1 MYLELR
7 KMYPTTRMRRLRENQ
22 KLREIVTE
30 SEVSLKS
37 LIQPIFIDENLSNK
51 REISSMPG
59 IFRYPLNGLVNEV
72 NSILD
77 SGVKAVLLFGIPSCK
92 DELGSQAYDEHGI
105 IQKSIR
111 LLKENTDA
119 LVIADLC
126 MCEYTSHGHCGI
138 VKDNKILND
147 ETLENYRKIA
157 LSYARAGVD
166 IIAPS
171 GMMDGQVHAIRAE
184 LDENGY
190 SLLPVMA
197 YSAKFASNLYGP
209 FRDAAESTPGFGDR
223 KSYQM
228 NYANGREALRE
239 IGLDVEEGADII
251 MVKPALFY
259 LDIIAKARAR
269 FDLPIAAYNVSGEYS
284 MVKAASKN
292 GWVDEKKIVGEM
304 LTAIRRAGADLI
316 ITYYAKEYA
325 MWMKE

>member
-1 MYLELR
+1 
-7 KMYPTTRMRRLRENQ
+7 MRRLRENQ
-22 KLREIVTE
+22 TLRNMVTE

-37 LIQPIFIDENLSNK
+37 LIQPIFIDENLSKK

-59 IFRYPLNGLVNEV
+59 IFRYPLNGVVDEV
-72 NSILD
+72 NSILN

-92 DELGSQAYDEHGI
+92 DELGSQAYDDQGV

-111 LLKENTDA
+111 LLKENTDV

-126 MCEYTSHGHCGI
+126 MCEYTSHGHCGL

-147 ETLENYRKIA
+147 ETLENYKKIA

-171 GMMDGQVHAIRAE
+171 GMMDGQVHAIRSE

-190 SLLPVMA
+190 KLLPIMA

-239 IGLDVEEGADII
+239 IELDIEEGADII

-284 MVKAASKN
+284 MVKAAAKN
-292 GWVDEKKIVGEM
+292 GWVDEKKVVAEM

-325 MWMKE
+325 MWLKK

>member
-1 MYLELR
+1 
-7 KMYPTTRMRRLRENQ
+7 MRRLRENQ
-22 KLREIVTE
+22 KLREMVTE

-126 MCEYTSHGHCGI
+126 MCEYTSHGHCGL

>member
-1 MYLELR
+1 M
-7 KMYPTTRMRRLRENQ
+7 
-22 KLREIVTE
+22 VTE

-37 LIQPIFIDENLSNK
+37 LIQPIFIDENISKK

-59 IFRYPLNGLVNEV
+59 IFRYPLNGVVDEV
-72 NSILD
+72 NSILN

-92 DELGSQAYDEHGI
+92 DELGSQAYDDQGV

-126 MCEYTSHGHCGI
+126 MCEYTSHGHCGL

-166 IIAPS
+166 VIAPS
-171 GMMDGQVHAIRAE
+171 GMMDGQVHAIRSE

-190 SLLPVMA
+190 KLLPIMA

-239 IGLDVEEGADII
+239 IELDIEEGADII

-269 FDLPIAAYNVSGEYS
+269 FELPIAAYNVSGEYS

-292 GWVDEKKIVGEM
+292 GWVDEKKIVAEM

-325 MWMKE
+325 IWMKE

>member
-1 MYLELR
+1 
-7 KMYPTTRMRRLRENQ
+7 MYPTTRMRRLRENQ
-22 KLREIVTE
+22 TLRNMVTE

-37 LIQPIFIDENLSNK
+37 LIQPIFIDENLSKK

-59 IFRYPLNGLVNEV
+59 IFRYPLNGVVDEV
-72 NSILD
+72 NSILN

-92 DELGSQAYDEHGI
+92 DELGSQAYDDQGV

-111 LLKENTDA
+111 LLKENTDV

-126 MCEYTSHGHCGI
+126 MCEYTSHGHCGL

-147 ETLENYRKIA
+147 ETLENYKKIA

-171 GMMDGQVHAIRAE
+171 GMMDGQVHAIRSE

-190 SLLPVMA
+190 KLLPIMA

-239 IGLDVEEGADII
+239 IELDIEEGADII

-284 MVKAASKN
+284 MVKAAAKN
-292 GWVDEKKIVGEM
+292 GWVDEKKVVAEM

-325 MWMKE
+325 MWLKK

>member
-1 MYLELR
+1 
-7 KMYPTTRMRRLRENQ
+7 MRRLRENQ

>member
-1 MYLELR
+1 
-7 KMYPTTRMRRLRENQ
+7 MYPITRMRRLRENQ
-22 KLREIVTE
+22 ILRNMVTE

-37 LIQPIFIDENLSNK
+37 LIQPIFIDENLSKK
-51 REISSMPG
+51 RAIASMPG
-59 IFRYPLNGLVNEV
+59 IYRYPLNGVVDEV
-72 NSILD
+72 NSILN

-92 DELGSQAYDEHGI
+92 DELGSQAYDDQGV

-126 MCEYTSHGHCGI
+126 MCEYTSHGHCGL

-147 ETLENYRKIA
+147 ETLVNYRKIA

-171 GMMDGQVHAIRAE
+171 GMMDGQVHAIRSE

-190 SLLPVMA
+190 KLLPIMA

-228 NYANGREALRE
+228 SYANGREALRE
-239 IGLDVEEGADII
+239 IELDIEEGADII

-259 LDIIAKARAR
+259 LDIIARARAR

-284 MVKAASKN
+284 MLKAASKN
-292 GWVDEKKIVGEM
+292 GWVDEKKIVAEM

-325 MWMKE
+325 IWSKE

>member
-1 MYLELR
+1 
-7 KMYPTTRMRRLRENQ
+7 MYPITRMRRLRENQ
-22 KLREIVTE
+22 ILRNMVTE

-37 LIQPIFIDENLSNK
+37 LIQPIFIDENLPKK
-51 REISSMPG
+51 RAIASMPG
-59 IFRYPLNGLVNEV
+59 IYRYPLNGVVDEV
-72 NSILD
+72 NSILN

-92 DELGSQAYDEHGI
+92 DELGSQAYDDQGV

-126 MCEYTSHGHCGI
+126 MCEYTSHGHCGL

-147 ETLENYRKIA
+147 ETLVNYRKIA

-171 GMMDGQVHAIRAE
+171 GMMDGQVHAIRSE

-190 SLLPVMA
+190 KLLPIMA

-228 NYANGREALRE
+228 SYANGREALRE
-239 IGLDVEEGADII
+239 IELDIEEGADII

-259 LDIIAKARAR
+259 LDIIARARAR

-284 MVKAASKN
+284 MLKAASKN
-292 GWVDEKKIVGEM
+292 GWVDEKKIVAEM

-325 MWMKE
+325 IWSKE

>member
-1 MYLELR
+1 M
-7 KMYPTTRMRRLRENQ
+7 
-22 KLREIVTE
+22 VTE

-37 LIQPIFIDENLSNK
+37 LIQPIFIDENISKK

-59 IFRYPLNGLVNEV
+59 IFRYPLNGVVDEV
-72 NSILD
+72 NSILN
-77 SGVKAVLLFGIPSCK
+77 SGVKAVLLFGIPSSK
-92 DELGSQAYDEHGI
+92 DELGSQAYDDQGI

-126 MCEYTSHGHCGI
+126 MCEYTSHGHCGL

-166 IIAPS
+166 VIAPS
-171 GMMDGQVHAIRAE
+171 GMMDGQVHAIRSE

-190 SLLPVMA
+190 KLLPIMA

-239 IGLDVEEGADII
+239 IELDIEEGADII

-269 FDLPIAAYNVSGEYS
+269 FELPIAAYNVSGEYS

-292 GWVDEKKIVGEM
+292 GWVDEKKIVAEM

-325 MWMKE
+325 IWMKE

>member
-1 MYLELR
+1 M
-7 KMYPTTRMRRLRENQ
+7 
-22 KLREIVTE
+22 VTE

-126 MCEYTSHGHCGI
+126 MCEYTSHGHCGL